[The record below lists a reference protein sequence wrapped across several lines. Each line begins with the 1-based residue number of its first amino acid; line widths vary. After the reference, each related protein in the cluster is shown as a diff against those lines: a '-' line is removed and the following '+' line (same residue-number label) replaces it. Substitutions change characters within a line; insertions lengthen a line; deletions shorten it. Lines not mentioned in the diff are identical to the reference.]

1 MKSIPRSAAMSM
13 IANASDWS
21 RWLPKIIVPRQSLL
35 TCSPL
40 RPTRMPSISAV
51 QSSAAR
57 AVSWC
62 GTDVELAEEPVL
74 LLSELV
80 EEPRPLTLDI
90 VPAERLVPRNGSFH
104 APAIGESEGQEAL
117 LPRHLVAL
125 GESIHR
131 VAAGAVQLVARFQIP
146 LGDRDQLGNHPAAEV
161 TRRPAL

>member
-1 MKSIPRSAAMSM
+1 MKSIPSSAAMFM

-57 AVSWC
+57 AANWC
-62 GTDVELAEEPVL
+62 GRYVELAEEPVL

-90 VPAERLVPRNGSFH
+90 VPPERLVPRDGSLQ
-104 APAIGESEGQEAL
+104 ASAIGESQGQHPL
-117 LPRHLVAL
+117 LPRHL
-125 GESIHR
+125 
-131 VAAGAVQLVARFQIP
+131 AAPRAP
-146 LGDRDQLGNHPAAEV
+146 
-161 TRRPAL
+161 